1 MPCSATKTLL
11 VVDDNSELRDALSD
25 YLGNAGFTVLTAADG
40 SEMRECLLTHNP
52 DLIILDVMLPGEDGF
67 SLCSWIRRSSSVP
80 IIMLTAVAEE
90 ADRVVGLEIGADDYM
105 TKSFSPRE
113 LLARIKAQLRRSQ
126 FNAGLGQARYI
137 SFAHWRLDTLTRQL
151 IDEQGNI
158 NQLSGAD
165 YSLLHLFL
173 RHANQLLDRDKISA
187 TIKGREAMP
196 LERGIDVQ
204 ISRLR
209 QHLNDH
215 DRNLIKTVRGQGYM
229 LNAEAVHEV

>member
-1 MPCSATKTLL
+1 MPTAVAKTLL
-11 VVDDNSELRDALSD
+11 VVDDNAELRDALSD

-40 SEMRECLLTHNP
+40 IEMRQCLQQHNP

-67 SLCSWIRRSSSVP
+67 SLCGWIRRSSSVP

-113 LLARIKAQLRRSQ
+113 LLARIKAQLRRAQ
-126 FNAGLGQARYI
+126 FNAGLNQARYI
-137 SFAHWRLDTLTRQL
+137 CFANWKLDTLTRQL
-151 IDEQGNI
+151 IDEKGNI
-158 NQLSGAD
+158 KQLSGAD

-173 RHANQLLDRDKISA
+173 RHANQLLDRDQISA

-209 QHLNDH
+209 HHLNDQ
-215 DRNLIKTVRGQGYM
+215 DRALIKTVRGQGYM